1 MAQKRDDIVIF
12 DWKSYYVIED
22 ECVNTTFRSDK
33 KCVVSLGA
41 ETTIVCRSLED
52 AKELAWEIEDI
63 SKAPDTGS
71 TVYQPEVTVTQSNGR
86 GVVSWGVDVGVGKRN
101 VQKEIDG
108 ALKDARSLLQL
119 HNFVVVEA
127 ASPGVDDQDLL
138 RRMLQDKNLIIQL
151 PWLPSSMEELL
162 RYQLGLLPGEK
173 GYLIAGR
180 GDAIHP
186 RLMMNEALAAAYEPD
201 EK

>member
-1 MAQKRDDIVIF
+1 MAQKRDDIIIF
-12 DWKSYYVIED
+12 AWSAYGVIED

-41 ETTIVCRSLED
+41 ETTIVCRTLKD

-71 TVYQPEVTVTQSNGR
+71 TIYQPEVAVTLSNGR

-108 ALKDARSLLQL
+108 ALKDARSLLQFRG
-119 HNFVVVEA
+119 FVVVEA
-127 ASPGVDDQDLL
+127 ASPEVDLL